1 MTTPPVADR
10 STHVLRTP
18 AAGALVIRGSVARIA
33 GFGAASVLGAVT
45 SVFLLRGLGVD
56 RYGQYAT
63 VAAVLAITSAL
74 SDAGLMAVGL
84 REVALADG
92 PEQERRLLQ
101 NLVALRIL
109 LSLAAVAAGTA
120 FTIAVGYPGV
130 LVAGTVIGG
139 LGVALVNTQA
149 TAMIPLSVELRVGS
163 VTLVEVAK
171 SAATLLA
178 VAALAIAGAS
188 LLPYFAV
195 QIFVGA
201 VAVALTPKLVGS
213 LRSMVPSIT
222 KAEALP
228 LLREAAPLAV
238 GLALN
243 VLYLRMLVVMMSL
256 QASKHATGLY
266 GTAFRVVELFVGIPP
281 IVVGIAIP
289 VLAVAA
295 GEDLERLSYGVQRL
309 TEAVLVGALG
319 FALIVAT
326 LAEPTLRLLGGAKYV
341 GAASMLQ
348 IQIWALVPLSVSS
361 VLSVA
366 LLARRQQRAIAAANA
381 VALAVVLGLGWFLI
395 HEHGG
400 KGAATAGLVA
410 ECALLLALVVV
421 TLKTGPGLLP
431 RLGFLPRPLLALGAG
446 LLTLLLHLPH
456 WVDGAVAGT
465 VFVVAA
471 LLVGAVPPEIVTALR
486 RRAPGDST

>member
-1 MTTPPVADR
+1 MTTPPVADP

-18 AAGALVIRGSVARIA
+18 VAGALVIRGSVARIA

-63 VAAVLAITSAL
+63 VAAVLAIVSAL

-84 REVALADG
+84 REVALAGDAG
-92 PEQERRLLQ
+92 KRHRLLQ
-101 NLVALRIL
+101 NLVALRIGLAL
-109 LSLAAVAAGTA
+109 LAVVAA
-120 FTIAVGYPGV
+120 TIFMLVVGYPGV
-130 LVAGTVIGG
+130 LVLGTVVGG
-139 LGVALVNTQA
+139 LGVSLVNVQA

-171 SAATLLA
+171 SAVTLVA

-188 LLPYFAV
+188 LFPYFAV
-195 QIFVGA
+195 QIVVGA
-201 VAVALTPKLVGS
+201 VAIALTPKLVGS
-213 LRSMVPSIT
+213 LRNLIPSIT

-238 GLALN
+238 ALALN

-281 IVVGIAIP
+281 IVIGIAIP
-289 VLAVAA
+289 LLAVAA
-295 GEDLERLSYGVQRL
+295 GEDLERLAYGVQRL

-319 FALIVAT
+319 FALVVAT

-366 LLARRQQRAIAAANA
+366 LLARRQQRAIALANA
-381 VALAVVLGLGWFLI
+381 VALVVVVALGWFLI
-395 HEHGG
+395 RHHGG
-400 KGAATAGLVA
+400 NGAATAGLVA
-410 ECALLLALVVV
+410 ECSLLVALVVV
-421 TLKTGPGLLP
+421 TLRTSPGLLP
-431 RLGFLPRPLLALGAG
+431 RLGFLPRPLFALGVG

-456 WVDGAVAGT
+456 WIDGAVAG
-465 VFVVAA
+465 VVYVIAA
-471 LLVGAVPPEIVTALR
+471 LVVGAVPTEILTALR
-486 RRAPGDST
+486 RRAPGDPL